1 MAGTIIAD
9 FIRTDANQLSLNVGN
24 TTFATINA
32 SGFFSN
38 TGTQLIAANGK
49 VSGASLVSGSI
60 PSSAFATAANTIPR
74 SSMTSGAVLQVV
86 SSTTLTQ
93 FTSTTTTF
101 ADIGLTATITPT
113 SSSSRILIFGSFG
126 DTSSQN
132 QTSPAGN
139 KLILFRNSTQIGGGQ
154 FANQWNYAGTTNHMI
169 SSGGLVYVDSPSSTS
184 ALTYKFQGATQS
196 TGRTMEFMRDGTI
209 GSIILMEIA

>member
-1 MAGTIIAD
+1 MAGTIICD

-38 TGTQLIAANGK
+38 TGTQIIAANGRINA
-49 VSGASLVSGSI
+49 ASIVSGSI
-60 PSSAFATAANTIPR
+60 PGSALSTAANTIPR

-86 SSTTLTQ
+86 SSTTLTP

-101 ADIGLTATITPT
+101 ADIGLSATITPT
-113 SSSSRILIFGSFG
+113 SSSSRILILGSFG

-132 QTSPAGN
+132 QGGGAGN
-139 KLILFRNSTQIGGGQ
+139 KLILLRNSTQIGGGQ
-154 FANQWNYAGTTNHMI
+154 FANQWNYTGPANHNI
-169 SSGGLVYVDSPSSTS
+169 SSGGMAYVDSPSSTS
-184 ALTYKFQGATQS
+184 ALTYKFQGAAQS
-196 TGRTMEFMRDGTI
+196 SGRTMDFMRDGTI